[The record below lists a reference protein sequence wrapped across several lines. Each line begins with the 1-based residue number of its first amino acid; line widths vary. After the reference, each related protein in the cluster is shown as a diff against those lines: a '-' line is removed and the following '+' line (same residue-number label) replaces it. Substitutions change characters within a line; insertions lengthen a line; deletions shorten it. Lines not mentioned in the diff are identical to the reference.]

1 MRPFLPLS
9 KHAVEWIEDDV
20 PSPSVVSSAS
30 AVEQTLEPL
39 HRFAR
44 VIRIAVT
51 VMKRSV
57 LVVALGR
64 VESIA
69 GTDGKLRRREAT
81 SAALERHDAILFV
94 STVLDLTAEVL
105 VPCLGHRVGPRIMVA
120 ANGGCHVDTVDF
132 LGLLERLVER

>member
-1 MRPFLPLS
+1 MRPSLPLS

-20 PSPSVVSSAS
+20 PSPSVISSAS

-39 HRFAR
+39 QRFAR
-44 VIRIAVT
+44 VIRVAVT

-64 VESIA
+64 VESID

-81 SAALERHDAILFV
+81 SAALERHDAILVV
-94 STVLDLTAEVL
+94 STVLYLTAEVL
-105 VPCLGHRVGPRIMVA
+105 VSYLGIELIPEFSLTHMA
-120 ANGGCHVDTVDF
+120 AVT
-132 LGLLERLVER
+132 